1 MADCADTSTM
11 SAISS
16 TDYKKTM
23 TNLFDT
29 LKSVHDLCAS
39 LTEAQFKTP
48 TQCPGWSVQDNL
60 SHLIGTEKSMGGHG
74 STTHRATSLEFI
86 KNPIG
91 EMNEHEVD
99 ARRSLTGT
107 EVLKE
112 FDQVMATRRAELES
126 APDEYFTKETMTPMG
141 KNTMAEFLQI
151 RVMDCW
157 VHEQDMRRALN
168 IPGNQNSA
176 SAETTVGRLC
186 RTLPIVVGKRAAT
199 PEGSSVIIHI
209 TEPIV
214 REVAITV
221 VNARATVV
229 AQLSNPPVMELFFDS
244 NTFVELATGRATANE
259 TRARWKVTGDTD
271 LGERVVSSINM
282 MI

>member
-1 MADCADTSTM
+1 M
-11 SAISS
+11 SGS
-16 TDYKKTM
+16 DYKKTLEL
-23 TNLFDT
+23 LFDT
-29 LKSVHDLCAS
+29 LAS
-39 LTEAQFKTP
+39 LRNLCTGLTESQFKTP
-48 TQCPGWSVQDNL
+48 TQCPGWTVQDNL

-74 STTHRATSLEFI
+74 STTHRATSLEFV

-112 FDQVMATRRAELES
+112 FVQVMSSRRAQLES
-126 APDEYFTKETMTPMG
+126 EPEEYFTKEAMTPTG
-141 KNTMAEFLQI
+141 KGTVADFLHI

-168 IPGNQNSA
+168 IVGNQNSA
-176 SAETTVGRLC
+176 SGELTVDRLC
-186 RTLPIVVGKRAAT
+186 RTLPIVVGTRAAA

-209 TEPIV
+209 TGPIV
-214 REVAITV
+214 REIAITV
-221 VNARATVV
+221 INGRATVV

-244 NTFVELATGRATANE
+244 NAFVELATGRATADG
-259 TRARWKVTGDTD
+259 TRAKWKVTGDTD
-271 LGERVVSSINM
+271 LGERVVAEINM

>member
-1 MADCADTSTM
+1 MST
-11 SAISS
+11 
-16 TDYKKTM
+16 TDYKKTVE
-23 TNLFDT
+23 NLFDT
-29 LKSVHDLCAS
+29 LASIRNLCAD
-39 LTEAQFKTP
+39 LTEAQFKMP

-99 ARRSLTGT
+99 SRRTKSGA
-107 EVLKE
+107 EVLLE
-112 FDQVMATRRAELES
+112 FDQVMAIRRSELES
-126 APDEYFTKETMTPMG
+126 APVEYFTKETLTPMG
-141 KNTMAEFLQI
+141 KNTMAEFLHI

-157 VHEQDMRRALN
+157 VHEQDIRRALN
-168 IPGNQNSA
+168 IAGNQNSA
-176 SAETTVGRLC
+176 SAELTVDRLC

-199 PEGSSVIIHI
+199 PEGSSVIVHI

-214 REVAITV
+214 REIAITV
-221 VNARATVV
+221 VNGRATVV
-229 AQLSNPPVMELFFDS
+229 AQLSNPPVIELFFDS

-259 TRARWKVTGDTD
+259 TRAKWKVKGDTD
-271 LGERVVSSINM
+271 LGERVVGSINM

>member
-1 MADCADTSTM
+1 M
-11 SAISS
+11 SGS
-16 TDYKKTM
+16 DYKKTLEL
-23 TNLFDT
+23 LFDT
-29 LKSVHDLCAS
+29 LAS
-39 LTEAQFKTP
+39 LRNLCTGLTESQFKTP
-48 TQCPGWSVQDNL
+48 TQCPGWTVQDNL

-74 STTHRATSLEFI
+74 STTHRATSLEFV

-91 EMNEHEVD
+91 EMHEHEVD

-112 FDQVMATRRAELES
+112 FVQVMSSRRAQLES
-126 APDEYFTKETMTPMG
+126 EPEEYFTKEAMTPTG
-141 KNTMAEFLQI
+141 KGTVADFLHI

-168 IPGNQNSA
+168 IVGNQNSA
-176 SAETTVGRLC
+176 SGELTVDRLC
-186 RTLPIVVGKRAAT
+186 RTLPIVVGKRAAA

-209 TEPIV
+209 TGPIV
-214 REVAITV
+214 REIAITV
-221 VNARATVV
+221 VNSRATVV
-229 AQLSNPPVMELFFDS
+229 AQLSKPPVMELFFDS
-244 NTFVELATGRATANE
+244 NTFVELATGRATADE

-271 LGERVVSSINM
+271 LGERVVGSINM